1 MMLKSKKIL
10 IVSFCFISILIINV
24 VLISCYYSKQKS
36 VKSNISEQNIEMKA
50 NQSIIIYSVDN
61 LLQLNEAPEKL
72 PDYES
77 GQISLN
83 TLMTY
88 EEWINSGGHQ
98 PWRRDS
104 FLLVTTVTSNLIP
117 EDMKSSNN
125 NWVKNGNVA
134 TDEKGIAIK
143 LISPK
148 DDSFDNPSNA
158 TELTYELMVN
168 ENLSYEITVTRPYNS
183 VFFLVSRI
191 ILNIDFH
198 HR

>member
-1 MMLKSKKIL
+1 MLKSKKIL